1 MREVA
6 QESADAADTSSPRRP
21 AAATDPFDAALPFLT
36 PAQRRNFVDNDVTL
50 DCLALLHEE
59 DLDELLQGDAE
70 AKSSFRMR
78 YPDPA
83 AAERGPSVEEA
94 AEMARAE
101 VERIRAEEEALEDA
115 RASSLGEKLDVKDPH
130 WLFSEPVTGATLW
143 NGERLAWRDFD
154 APRILAKRR
163 KYFSDGAERLAYRG
177 ALVEPDTAVILE
189 DVVFKESK
197 FEEDHVVV
205 KQEDESDDS
214 DDDDDDDEPGRLAG
228 FAAAASS
235 RFSRAWT
242 ERQRKREE
250 KQKGR
255 QRKREEKEEKH
266 SVYHISFCKAQSESA
281 QLAVEFNA
289 ATKRWARLPRVTFVT
304 SSVYRFAARVGV
316 QGALETT
323 RVLGE
328 PRLRGEYKKF
338 TNNAGKSAD
347 FPGSDMDCGPVV
359 EPKPRAQPQQ
369 GLFGLGAIGEED
381 EEEESDDE
389 PEHLRAGEVPQ
400 AFSHFSYEFS
410 SGARMVC
417 DLQGCFDRERGF
429 ELTDPCMLSKVG
441 RSESGYGRTDRGLH
455 GLVDFFRTHKCT
467 PLCKALGLTDARV
480 REQELVVEEALRK
493 KEEREAS
500 RAAAERAAEAEKQK
514 RRQAKEA
521 KRERRAAEIARRVE
535 AYSRLNNKARQKKYL
550 EDLSEADRRD
560 VLSALERKNQEDNE
574 FLDRDAAENRPIL
587 QRATGAVRDR
597 VGGAASLLLGKKDI
611 EDIEDRA
618 AAAGFPRSKEGV
630 QRYQQSVRDRE
641 QKAERAAAKE
651 AEKAELERKRVLRK
665 DAEEAKRVAKVAVAA
680 MKQRERLLQAK
691 LRAGVAMSQEDRAEA
706 QRLELDA
713 RIEERRKQQLKEA
726 SGRDLLQACLNS
738 DSDSDD
744 EPPPG

>member
-1 MREVA
+1 MIYICT
-6 QESADAADTSSPRRP
+6 Q
-21 AAATDPFDAALPFLT
+21 
-36 PAQRRNFVDNDVTL
+36 
-50 DCLALLHEE
+50 
-59 DLDELLQGDAE
+59 
-70 AKSSFRMR
+70 
-78 YPDPA
+78 
-83 AAERGPSVEEA
+83 
-94 AEMARAE
+94 
-101 VERIRAEEEALEDA
+101 
-115 RASSLGEKLDVKDPH
+115 
-130 WLFSEPVTGATLW
+130 
-143 NGERLAWRDFD
+143 
-154 APRILAKRR
+154 
-163 KYFSDGAERLAYRG
+163 
-177 ALVEPDTAVILE
+177 
-189 DVVFKESK
+189 
-197 FEEDHVVV
+197 
-205 KQEDESDDS
+205 
-214 DDDDDDDEPGRLAG
+214 
-228 FAAAASS
+228 
-235 RFSRAWT
+235 
-242 ERQRKREE
+242 
-250 KQKGR
+250 
-255 QRKREEKEEKH
+255 
-266 SVYHISFCKAQSESA
+266 
-281 QLAVEFNA
+281 
-289 ATKRWARLPRVTFVT
+289 
-304 SSVYRFAARVGV
+304 
-316 QGALETT
+316 
-323 RVLGE
+323 
-328 PRLRGEYKKF
+328 
-338 TNNAGKSAD
+338 
-347 FPGSDMDCGPVV
+347 
-359 EPKPRAQPQQ
+359 
-369 GLFGLGAIGEED
+369 
-381 EEEESDDE
+381 
-389 PEHLRAGEVPQ
+389 VPQ
-400 AFSHFSYEFS
+400 AFSHWSYESS

-441 RSESGYGRTDRGLH
+441 REESGYGRTDRGLH

-691 LRAGVAMSQEDRAEA
+691 LRAGVAMSQKDRAEA
-706 QRLELDA
+706 QQLELDA
-713 RIEERRKQQLKEA
+713 RIEERRKQELKEA
-726 SGRDLLQACLNS
+726 SGRDLLQACLNNDS
-738 DSDSDD
+738 SDSDD
-744 EPPPG
+744 EVEEAD